1 MSSENPSRAKLC
13 AAIYVRMST
22 EHQQYSTE
30 NQTQAIEEYA
40 AQHNLAIVKRFA
52 DYGKSGVTLAGR
64 AALCRLLHEV
74 GSGAAEFES
83 ILVYDVSR
91 WGRFQDVDESAYYE
105 YLCKKAHIRVHYCA
119 EPFNNDGSLYST
131 LMKTLKR
138 SMAAEYSRELSSK
151 VFAGQSQLIKLGFRQ
166 GGHAGFGLRR
176 LLLGADGKSKGIL
189 GPGERKSIQTDRVIL
204 IPGPTD
210 EICVVQEIF
219 DLFTVDLKSPGQIAK
234 VLNGRGIRTDLGRA
248 WTRNSVY
255 QLLINPKY
263 IGANVFNRR
272 SCKISER
279 SKRNPVPQWIY
290 REDAFEPIV
299 PLAKFTCAQELV
311 HRRSEFL
318 TDQQLL
324 DRLRDLW
331 ARNGK
336 LSAVLINADETIPAV
351 DTYRR
356 RFKSLNCAYGM
367 IGYTTPRVYSEQT
380 MGRALK
386 ERRRYLFEEIQ
397 AQLRKA
403 GAIAEESKPAR
414 QLLVNGHFT
423 VSIYLAPCRQ
433 QVGRANYWS
442 ILVDQS
448 AASNLTIIARLG
460 PGNIEKLD
468 YFLLPELHRLT
479 TRLFLLKE
487 SRAFDRY
494 RFDTL
499 DVLPTLIAR
508 QTSATGAGAVS

>member
-1 MSSENPSRAKLC
+1 MASETPSRAKLR

-40 AQHNLAIVKRFA
+40 AQQNLAIVKRFA
-52 DYGKSGVTLAGR
+52 DYGKSGLTLAGR

-74 GSGAAEFES
+74 GSGAAEFEN

-138 SMAAEYSRELSSK
+138 SMAAEYSRELSRK
-151 VFAGQSQLIKLGFRQ
+151 VFAGQTKLIKLGFRQ
-166 GGHAGFGLRR
+166 GGQAGFGLRR
-176 LLLGADGKSKGIL
+176 LLVGGDGKAKGIL
-189 GPGERKSIQTDRVIL
+189 GTGERKSIQTDRVIL
-204 IPGPTD
+204 IPGPKE
-210 EICVVQEIF
+210 EISVVEEIF
-219 DLFTVDLKSPGQIAK
+219 DLFTADRKSPGQIAK
-234 VLNGRGIRTDLGRA
+234 ALNGRGIKTDLGRA

-279 SKRNPVPQWIY
+279 PRRNPAPLWIY
-290 REDAFEPIV
+290 REHAFEPII
-299 PLAKFTCAQELV
+299 PLAKFTRAQELV
-311 HRRSEFL
+311 RRRSEFL

-336 LSAVLINADETIPAV
+336 LSAVLINADGTIPAV

-356 RFKSLNCAYGM
+356 RFKSLNCAYSM
-367 IGYTTPRVYSEQT
+367 IGYTTPRAYSEQT

-386 ERRRYLFEEIQ
+386 ERRRYFFEEIQ
-397 AQLRKA
+397 TQLCKA

-423 VSIYLAPCRQ
+423 VSVYLAPCRQ

-442 ILVDQS
+442 ILVDRS
-448 AASNLTIIARLG
+448 AASNLTIIARLR
-460 PGNIEKLD
+460 PGNVEELD
-468 YFLLPELHRLT
+468 YFLVPELDRLT
-479 TRLFLLKE
+479 TRLFLLEK
-487 SRAFDRY
+487 SRSFDKY
-494 RFDTL
+494 RFASL
-499 DVLPTLIAR
+499 DNLPTIVTRL
-508 QTSATGAGAVS
+508 AGRIGN